1 MPTLSLG
8 LRAQHKSGA
17 DVGLFV
23 DSAVDVA
30 KVAADMILLKQDL
43 HVLHAGVLEGDEIN
57 RGYFD
62 ALVEL
67 IAQLK

>member
-1 MPTLSLG
+1 M
-8 LRAQHKSGA
+8 
-17 DVGLFV
+17 GLFV